1 MNKPKVF
8 ISSTIEDFKDLRSAI
23 KYYLE
28 KNNFEVATSENA
40 DFPNDLTLDNFNAC
54 ILQYIVLLKTHAEK
68 LFRVGYLILR
78 RFYLKKG
85 SKKPD

>member
-28 KNNFEVATSENA
+28 ENGFEVATSENA
-40 DFPNDLTLDNFNAC
+40 DYPND
-54 ILQYIVLLKTHAEK
+54 
-68 LFRVGYLILR
+68 FR
-78 RFYLKKG
+78 
-85 SKKPD
+85 